1 MYICIYVCEY
11 MCVCV
16 CVCVCII
23 YAYIFFFF
31 SVSLH
36 VNLFISKYIKKWV
49 NEVTKFYSIVYSK
62 YPYSINT
69 RTSNNSRIQ
78 IITTKIKHLIC
89 AKQTNAWQRVKYF
102 SLKIIISEL
111 YRVVAENRLRKTST
125 IYPTEGE
132 GRAEVEG
139 SKRGWEVASYI

>member
-1 MYICIYVCEY
+1 MYICICVYVHVC
-11 MCVCV
+11 MCLCMYYI
-16 CVCVCII
+16 CI
-23 YAYIFFFF
+23 YIFLLFCFFA
-31 SVSLH
+31 SK
-36 VNLFISKYIKKWV
+36 FIHKQIYKEKWV

-78 IITTKIKHLIC
+78 IITTKIKHLIG

-111 YRVVAENRLRKTST
+111 YRVIRVVAENRLRKTSI
-125 IYPTEGE
+125 IYPTEGG

-139 SKRGWEVASYI
+139 RRGANGCGR